1 VSYTQASV
9 ATSFADGVMLAWGW
23 RRRLIA
29 LAAGAAGA
37 LAMPPLD
44 LWPAF
49 AVSMP
54 IGVWL
59 VDGAGV
65 DGKHPRLAT
74 LRSAAGAGWW
84 FGFGYH
90 LAGLWWLG
98 AAFLV
103 NGDEFAWALPLGV
116 LVLPAGLALFFALA
130 FALARFFWSEGPWR
144 ILTFAWTLAG
154 SEWLRGHVLTGFP
167 WNVPGMALGQNLI
180 LAQAASLVGLYGL
193 TLIALLIFAS
203 PATIATEAS
212 PRARW
217 TAPALGLLAL
227 AGLTAFGAWRLE
239 AAPGVVAGVRLRIMQ
254 PNLAPDQ
261 KFIPANREEIVSRYL
276 ALSDKATSPE
286 RNSVAD
292 VTHLFWPESAFPF
305 ILARDPAMLARIAEM
320 LGERTTLITG
330 AIRAQEPLP
339 GELNARFFNS
349 IYVIG
354 KGGTILSSDDKV
366 HLVPFGEYLPL
377 GEWFDRLGLRQFVRV
392 PGGFTP
398 GVERKRLDIP
408 GLPGAAPLICYEAI
422 FPGDVLPRDGR
433 GDGQGDG
440 RPVGLMVNVTNDAWF
455 GLTSGPYQ
463 HLAQARLRSVEEGL
477 PLVRAA
483 NSGISAVIDPYG
495 RVTASLPLGVE
506 AVLDAQLPRAIAP
519 PLYARFGDAAFW
531 ILLLASVVATFRL
544 HRRRPLARD

>member
-1 VSYTQASV
+1 VTYAQASP

-44 LWPAF
+44 FWPAL
-49 AVSMP
+49 AVSLP

-59 VDGAGV
+59 IDGAGV
-65 DGKHPRLAT
+65 DGRHPRLAT

-98 AAFLV
+98 SAFLV

-116 LVLPAGLALFFALA
+116 LGLPAGLALFFALA
-130 FALARFFWSEGPWR
+130 FASARLLWSDGPWR
-144 ILTFAWTLAG
+144 ILTFAWVLAG
-154 SEWLRGHVLTGFP
+154 VEWLRGHILTGFP
-167 WNVPGMALGQNLI
+167 WNVPGMALGSNI
-180 LAQAASLVGLYGL
+180 VLAQAASLVGLYGL
-193 TLIALLIFAS
+193 TLIAALIFAS
-203 PATIATEAS
+203 PATLATETT

-217 TAPALGLLAL
+217 AAPALGLLLLMML
-227 AGLTAFGAWRLE
+227 AAFGAWRL
-239 AAPGVVAGVRLRIMQ
+239 AAGPLGMVAGTRLRIMQ

-261 KFIPANREEIVSRYL
+261 KFIPANREEIVSHYL

-292 VTHLFWPESAFPF
+292 ITHLFWPESAFPF
-305 ILARDPAMLARIAEM
+305 ILTRDPAMLARIAQM
-320 LGERTTLITG
+320 LGDKTTLITG

-349 IYVIG
+349 VYVIG
-354 KGGTILSSDDKV
+354 KGGAIVSSDDKV

-377 GEWFDRLGLRQFVRV
+377 QSWFDRLGLRQFVRV
-392 PGGFTP
+392 PGGFTA
-398 GVERKRLDIP
+398 GVERKTLEIP

-422 FPGDVLPRDGR
+422 FPGEVLP
-433 GDGQGDG
+433 QDG
-440 RPVGLMVNVTNDAWF
+440 RPVGLMVNLTNDAWF

-483 NSGISAVIDPYG
+483 NSGISAVIDPFG
-495 RVTASLPLGVE
+495 RVVASLPLGVE
-506 AVLDAQLPRAIAP
+506 AVLDAGLPRAISP
-519 PLYARFGDAAFW
+519 PLYARFGDAVFW
-531 ILLLASVVATFRL
+531 ILMLGSVVTTLRL
-544 HRRRPLARD
+544 HRRERLARG

>member
-1 VSYTQASV
+1 LA
-9 ATSFADGVMLAWGW
+9 ASFADQIMLAWGW

-29 LAAGAAGA
+29 LAAGAVGA
-37 LAMPPLD
+37 LAMAPLD
-44 LWPAF
+44 IWPAL
-49 AVSMP
+49 AISLP

-59 VDGAGV
+59 IDGSAVDA
-65 DGKHPRLAT
+65 KHPRLAA
-74 LRSAAGAGWW
+74 LRSAAGVGFW

-103 NGDEFAWALPLGV
+103 NGDEFAWALPLGI
-116 LVLPAGLALFFALA
+116 LVFPAGLALFFALA
-130 FALARFFWSEGPWR
+130 FTIAHLFWSDGPRR
-144 ILTFAWTLAG
+144 ILTFAFALSG

-167 WNVPGMALGQNLI
+167 WNLPGMALGSNLV
-180 LAQAASLVGLYGL
+180 LAQAASLIGAYGL
-193 TLIALLIFAS
+193 TFLAVVIFAS
-203 PATIATEAS
+203 PATLATE
-212 PRARW
+212 PTLRARW
-217 TAPALGLLAL
+217 TAPIFALVLLVGLA
-227 AGLTAFGAWRLE
+227 AFGAWRL
-239 AAPGVVAGVRLRIMQ
+239 AAGPPGMVPGARLRIMQ

-286 RNSVAD
+286 RNGIAD
-292 VTHLFWPESAFPF
+292 ITHLFWPESAFPF
-305 ILARDPAMLARIAEM
+305 ILTREPEMLARIAQA
-320 LGERTTLITG
+320 LGDKTTLITG

-354 KGGTILSSDDKV
+354 KDGTILSSDDKV

-377 GEWFDRLGLRQFVRV
+377 QEWLDQIHLRQFVRV

-398 GVERKRLDIP
+398 GVERRTLEIP

-422 FPGDVLPRDGR
+422 FPAEVLPRDGHA
-433 GDGQGDG
+433 
-440 RPVGLMVNVTNDAWF
+440 VGFLVNVTNDAWF

-463 HLAQARLRSVEEGL
+463 HLAQARLRTIEEGL

-483 NSGISAVIDPYG
+483 NSGISAVIDPFG
-495 RVTASLPLGVE
+495 RVVASLPLGLQG
-506 AVLDAQLPRAIAP
+506 VLDAELPRAIAP
-519 PLYARFGDAAFW
+519 PLYARLGDVPFW
-531 ILLLASVVATFRL
+531 ALMLASVVATFRL
-544 HRRRPLARD
+544 HRRQALARR